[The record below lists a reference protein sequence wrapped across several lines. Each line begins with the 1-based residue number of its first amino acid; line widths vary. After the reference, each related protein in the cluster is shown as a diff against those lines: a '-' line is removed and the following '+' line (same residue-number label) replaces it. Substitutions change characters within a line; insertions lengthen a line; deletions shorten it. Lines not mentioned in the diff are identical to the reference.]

1 MDDQAMSDKKTPAKH
16 RDPRIERVLR
26 AAEQHGLGAGEP
38 EHHVGDLEDVLRAA
52 WGLMTAAQRNS
63 LMAGADALEV
73 LKSGD
78 DYVEVAQLRGYLLD
92 GHGVHRVVI
101 EMTREGGDAQPYLT
115 SLKYFDAHMAEID
128 RHARGINPEALRHL
142 AGRLDDEM
150 VEAMPPQEPPAWTGT
165 IDWDLKRDILTQS
178 IKLRDHEVQVRPVRW
193 LDASQALDA
202 QRVGESI
209 DSPVAARVMV
219 MELLQPADVAETQ
232 WVELHLSQ
240 SVLDNVGQVRSA
252 SLGGASSPVIL
263 GTGTSRAAHEIDEAA
278 FTPLDANSNW
288 EVVFEGG
295 RASSDRILESARIP
309 VSLFLQWHAERPTSE
324 VLFVSKAGELL
335 NEQEDFARTHQW
347 VEDYQRWCA
356 PALDEVQTEFEVER
370 PNA

>member
-1 MDDQAMSDKKTPAKH
+1 
-16 RDPRIERVLR
+16 
-26 AAEQHGLGAGEP
+26 
-38 EHHVGDLEDVLRAA
+38 
-52 WGLMTAAQRNS
+52 
-63 LMAGADALEV
+63 
-73 LKSGD
+73 
-78 DYVEVAQLRGYLLD
+78 
-92 GHGVHRVVI
+92 
-101 EMTREGGDAQPYLT
+101 
-115 SLKYFDAHMAEID
+115 
-128 RHARGINPEALRHL
+128 
-142 AGRLDDEM
+142 
-150 VEAMPPQEPPAWTGT
+150 MPPQEPPAWTGT

-288 EVVFEGG
+288 EVVFEGVG
-295 RASSDRILESARIP
+295 
-309 VSLFLQWHAERPTSE
+309 
-324 VLFVSKAGELL
+324 
-335 NEQEDFARTHQW
+335 
-347 VEDYQRWCA
+347 
-356 PALDEVQTEFEVER
+356 PALIGSSSPRAF
-370 PNA
+370 P